1 MNAAATTMQAAAL
14 TVQDVSRRYGSLT
27 AVNGVSFETAPGEI
41 LCLLGSSGCG
51 KSTLL
56 RLIAGLETPDAGRI
70 RMDGRELSGPG
81 TFVPPEQRGIG
92 LVFQDYALFPHLSIL
107 DNVAFGLRGDRATR
121 HATARAALARVRLE
135 ARAAGFPHMLSG
147 GEQQRVALAR
157 ALAPQPRLLLL
168 DEPFSNLDRGLRE
181 TVRDET
187 LAILRE
193 AGISAILVTHDPEEA
208 LRIADRIVL
217 MRHGRIEQDAAP
229 ETLYRSPASLYA
241 ARFFSELVEL
251 HGCAQGGTVATPLG
265 RFAAPALREGE
276 PACVALRP
284 HDLRLAAQGVAARV
298 QDRAFLGCCE
308 RLRLTIDGLPKP
320 LALQVFEHCPARPGD
335 TIHLQA
341 DPAAAL
347 VFPAETESPR
357 SLT

>member
-1 MNAAATTMQAAAL
+1 MNAAASTIPAAAL
-14 TVQDVSRRYGSLT
+14 QVQDVRRQYGSLT
-27 AVNGVSFETAPGEI
+27 AIDGVSFETAPGEI

-56 RLIAGLETPDAGRI
+56 RLIAGLEAPDAGRI
-70 RMDGRELSGPG
+70 AMDGRELSGPT

-107 DNVAFGLRGDRATR
+107 DNVAFGLRGERAAR
-121 HATARAALARVRLE
+121 RATARAALARVRLE
-135 ARAAGFPHMLSG
+135 ARATSFPHMLSG

-208 LRIADRIVL
+208 LRIADRIIL
-217 MRHGRIEQDAAP
+217 MRHGRIEQDAVP
-229 ETLYRSPASLYA
+229 EALYRRPASLYA

-251 HGCAQGGTVATPLG
+251 EGRVSNGVVVTALGT
-265 RFAAPALREGE
+265 FAAPQLHEGA

-284 HDLRLAAQGVAARV
+284 HDLRLVSQGAPARV
-298 QDRAFLGCCE
+298 QQRTFLGCCE
-308 RLRLTIDGLPKP
+308 RLRLALDGMPRS
-320 LALQVFEHCPARPGD
+320 LALQVFEQCPARPGD
-335 TIHLQA
+335 MIHLQA

-347 VFPAETESPR
+347 VFPADSESPR
-357 SLT
+357 SEP